1 MDGFKN
7 MASNGGAC
15 GTIMAIFSCLLGCGC
30 LAAAVAF
37 VVFLGIY
44 AFNNPNAEA
53 IYGVNV
59 DGTEALF
66 ATMEDAEA
74 AKATDLDDVH
84 GNFVIWFLWG
94 FIQQMVTCGGP
105 LLGGLCM
112 MISPQVASA
121 VMGLLGCASGCGG
134 LAWYITG
141 LVFRCRQSGNF
152 ASGDIIPDGV
162 TEEKWMEA
170 MNAEGNLYQYAS
182 GNFMWTFYVIGW
194 ILMGVA
200 CGCTCIGGI
209 ITTVCASR

>member
-15 GTIMAIFSCLLGCGC
+15 GTIMAIISCLLGCGC

-37 VVFLGIY
+37 VVYLGIF

-59 DGTEALF
+59 DGSEALF
-66 ATMEDAEA
+66 PTMEAAELV
-74 AKATDLDDVH
+74 KATDLDDVH
-84 GNFVIWFLWG
+84 GNFVNWFLWG
-94 FIQQMVTCGGP
+94 FIQQIVTCASP
-105 LLGGLCM
+105 LLGALCM
-112 MISPQVASA
+112 MVSPQVASA

-152 ASGDIIPDGV
+152 ASGDIIPANT
-162 TEEKWMEA
+162 TEE
-170 MNAEGNLYQYAS
+170 
-182 GNFMWTFYVIGW
+182 
-194 ILMGVA
+194 
-200 CGCTCIGGI
+200 
-209 ITTVCASR
+209 